1 MCSRGR
7 ASSEA
12 GGRASSRWGQP
23 SGPGSGSAASP
34 RRPPSTVSVVWGLSI
49 VRGDSYVARKF
60 ESLNRLQEKE
70 VSCASNIDLKECT
83 GTFYTVNSI
92 KRVFN
97 ILKWMQ

>member
-1 MCSRGR
+1 MRGGPY
-7 ASSEA
+7 EA
-12 GGRASSRWGQP
+12 
-23 SGPGSGSAASP
+23 
-34 RRPPSTVSVVWGLSI
+34 RR
-49 VRGDSYVARKF
+49 F
-60 ESLNRLQEKE
+60 ESLNRMQEKEEKE